1 MSWLEVRPQSLPAK
15 LNICLL
21 KKTKGKKKNTGET
34 LVVIQLGGITNIYD
48 MAAGSG
54 PSAVGSFSLIAAKRW
69 RRLVTHKKIN
79 TIISADVF
87 NSLNNQLK
95 SV

>member
-1 MSWLEVRPQSLPAK
+1 MAGGASAK
-15 LNICLL
+15 FASKIKFLFID
-21 KKTKGKKKNTGET
+21 KNKRQWGDGT

-69 RRLVTHKKIN
+69 RRLATHEKIN
-79 TIISADVF
+79 TRISTDVF